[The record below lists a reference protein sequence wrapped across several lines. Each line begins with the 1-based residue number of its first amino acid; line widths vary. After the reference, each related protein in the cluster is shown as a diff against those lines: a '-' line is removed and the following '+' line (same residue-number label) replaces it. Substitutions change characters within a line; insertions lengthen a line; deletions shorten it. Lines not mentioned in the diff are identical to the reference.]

1 MSDFNKKDD
10 ARTCFS
16 TDAGK
21 RYLACMLTDAG
32 FFEQLITQTD
42 QAKENMMKVVLIDIG
57 IWPIEGETNFKERVD
72 EFISNLLNMQI
83 ES

>member
-1 MSDFNKKDD
+1 MPDFNKKDD

-32 FFEQLITQTD
+32 FFEQLITPED
-42 QAKENMMKVVLIDIG
+42 QAKENMMKVVLSDIG
-57 IWPIEGETNFKERVD
+57 IWPVEDEKNFKERVD
-72 EFISNLLNMQI
+72 EFITNLLNMRT
-83 ES
+83 E